1 MKQEKVQDLV
11 NQMTLD
17 EKIAQC
23 LQLSPFLFKGTNK
36 NAELTGPLL
45 QEMKLTDAH
54 TENAGSVLG
63 SSSALDM
70 IGIQEAYLKTNR
82 LGIPLVFMA
91 DVIHGYKTVF
101 PIPLALGCS
110 FDRET
115 VRVMAEVSA
124 LEATADGHH
133 VTFSPMLD
141 LVRDPRWG
149 RVMESTGEDPFLNS
163 ELGKAMVD
171 GYQGDASKLH
181 ENLEQMAAC
190 VKHFAAYGAAEAGLE
205 YNTVNMSTRELY
217 QNYLPAYN
225 AAIQAGAK
233 LVMTAFNVVDG
244 IPATMNKWLN
254 RDVLRDEMGFD
265 GVLISDWGAVAEVI
279 NHGTARNPKEA
290 AQFSME
296 AGVDLEMMTTCYIHE
311 LKGLIEEGKLS
322 ESLLDE
328 AVLRMLTLKNDL
340 GLFEDPYRGLKNNDR
355 TKDILTDD
363 SRGKARAAGI
373 ESAVLLENKNRLLPL
388 AKEAK
393 IALVG
398 PLAMSPD
405 ILGGWN
411 VYGEEKD
418 DINVETGLR
427 EVFETVEVVSTEYT
441 ELSEEDKVAV
451 KAAVENMDVVVLA
464 LGEKNEW
471 GGEAGS
477 LATIRLP
484 EAQYELAKFVQTLGK
499 PVVITL
505 FNGRPL
511 EVKEL
516 AESSDALLELW
527 FPGTEAGRVTADL
540 LSGASN
546 PSGKLSMSFP
556 QTTGQIP
563 VYYNHLRTGRPQT
576 PENKGERYVSHY
588 LDIPNEPF
596 YPFGYGKSYSEFEL
610 KTSSLPKE
618 LNLGESLHVEVT
630 IKNISDIAGKEVI
643 QVYLQDVTASI
654 SRPVKELKAF
664 EKVALQAGEEKT
676 VRFELTSEA
685 FSFYNQQLE
694 KVQEPGLHRVF
705 VGTSS
710 EDVDVFEVEVGG
722 YV

>member
-1 MKQEKVQDLV
+1 MKQGKLTALLAK
-11 NQMTLD
+11 MTLD

-23 LQLSPFLFKGTNK
+23 LQLSPFLFKGAIK

-63 SSSALDM
+63 SSSAEDM
-70 IGIQEAYLKTNR
+70 LSIQEAYLKTNR
-82 LGIPLVFMA
+82 LGIPLIFMA

-110 FDRET
+110 FNREIVQT
-115 VRVMAEVSA
+115 MAEVSA

-163 ELGKAMVD
+163 ELGKAMVA
-171 GYQGDASKLH
+171 GYQGETEKLH
-181 ENLEQMAAC
+181 ENHTNLAAC

-217 QNYLPAYN
+217 QNYLPAYD

-244 IPATMNKWLN
+244 VPATMNKWLN
-254 RDVLRDEMGFD
+254 RDVLRNEMNFN

-279 NHGTARNPKEA
+279 NHGTARNPAEA

-311 LKGLIEEGKLS
+311 LKDLVATNKLS
-322 ESLLDE
+322 ESLIDE
-328 AVLRMLTLKNDL
+328 AVLRILQLKNDL
-340 GLFEDPYRGLKNNDR
+340 GLFEDPYRGLKEKSR
-355 TKDILTDD
+355 QTDILTTVNRQK
-363 SRGKARAAGI
+363 SREAGL
-373 ESAVLLENKNRLLPL
+373 ESAVLLENKQQLLPL
-388 AKEAK
+388 SPKTK
-393 IALVG
+393 IALIG
-398 PLAMSPD
+398 PLATSSD
-405 ILGGWN
+405 ILGGWT

-418 DINVETGLR
+418 AIQVETGLR
-427 EVFETVEVVSTEYT
+427 EVFSELITVQTDYTTLTEENKT
-441 ELSEEDKVAV
+441 AIARAVQASE
-451 KAAVENMDVVVLA
+451 VVVLA

-484 EAQYELAKFVQTLGK
+484 EAQYNLANYVKTLGK

-516 AESSDALLELW
+516 AEASDALLELW
-527 FPGTEAGRVTADL
+527 FPGTEAGHVTADL
-540 LSGASN
+540 LVGKSN

-563 VYYNHLRTGRPQT
+563 VYYNHLQTGRPQT
-576 PENKGERYVSHY
+576 EENKGERYVSHY
-588 LDIPNEPF
+588 LDIPNEPY
-596 YPFGYGKSYSEFEL
+596 YPFGYGKNYSAFEWE
-610 KTSSLPKE
+610 TAELPKQIR
-618 LNLGESLHVEVT
+618 LGESLEIKVT
-630 IKNISDIAGKEVI
+630 VRNKSKVAGKEVI

-664 EKVALQAGEEKT
+664 EKIFLQAEEEKT
-676 VRFELTSEA
+676 VSLELTSEA
-685 FSFYNQQLE
+685 FSFYNSKLE
-694 KVQEPGLHRVF
+694 KIQEPGLHRIF

-710 EDVDVFEVEVGG
+710 VEVDTFELEVGE
-722 YV
+722 V

>member
-1 MKQEKVQDLV
+1 MKLGKLTALLAE
-11 NQMTLD
+11 MTLD

-23 LQLSPFLFKGTNK
+23 LQLSPFLFKGAIK

-63 SSSALDM
+63 SSSAEDM
-70 IGIQEAYLKTNR
+70 LSIQEAYLKTNR
-82 LGIPLVFMA
+82 LGIPLIFMA

-110 FDRET
+110 FNREIVQT
-115 VRVMAEVSA
+115 MAEVSA

-163 ELGKAMVD
+163 ELGKAMVV
-171 GYQGDASKLH
+171 GYQGETEKLH
-181 ENLEQMAAC
+181 ENYTNLAAC

-217 QNYLPAYN
+217 QNYLPAYD

-244 IPATMNKWLN
+244 VPATMNKWLN
-254 RDVLRDEMGFD
+254 RDVLRNEMNFN

-279 NHGTARNPKEA
+279 NHGTARNPAEA

-296 AGVDLEMMTTCYIHE
+296 AGVDMEMMTTCYIHE
-311 LKGLIEEGKLS
+311 LKDLVTTNKLS
-322 ESLLDE
+322 ESLIDE
-328 AVLRMLTLKNDL
+328 AVLRILQLKNDL
-340 GLFEDPYRGLKNNDR
+340 GLFEDPYRGLKEKSR
-355 TKDILTDD
+355 QTDILTTVNRQK
-363 SRGKARAAGI
+363 SREAGL
-373 ESAVLLENKNRLLPL
+373 ESAVLLENKQQLLPL
-388 AKEAK
+388 SPKTK
-393 IALVG
+393 IALIG
-398 PLAMSPD
+398 PLATSSD
-405 ILGGWN
+405 ILGGWT

-418 DINVETGLR
+418 AIQVETGLR
-427 EVFETVEVVSTEYT
+427 EVFSELITVQTDYT
-441 ELSEEDKVAV
+441 TLAEENKTAIAKAVQASE
-451 KAAVENMDVVVLA
+451 VVVLA

-484 EAQYELAKFVQTLGK
+484 EAQYNLANYVKTLGK

-516 AESSDALLELW
+516 AEVSDALLELW
-527 FPGTEAGRVTADL
+527 FPGTEAGHVTADL
-540 LSGASN
+540 LVGKSN

-563 VYYNHLRTGRPQT
+563 VYYNHLQTGRPQT
-576 PENKGERYVSHY
+576 KENKGERYVSHY
-588 LDIPNEPF
+588 LDIPNEPY
-596 YPFGYGKSYSEFEL
+596 YPFGYGKSYSAFEWE
-610 KTSSLPKE
+610 TAELPKQIR
-618 LNLGESLHVEVT
+618 LGESVEIKVT
-630 IKNISDIAGKEVI
+630 VRNKSKISGKEVI

-664 EKVALQAGEEKT
+664 EKIFLQAEEEKT
-676 VRFELTSEA
+676 VSLELTSEA
-685 FSFYNQQLE
+685 FSFYNSKLE
-694 KVQEPGLHRVF
+694 KIQEPGLHRIF

-710 EDVDVFEVEVGG
+710 VEVDTFELEVGEI
-722 YV
+722 

>member
-1 MKQEKVQDLV
+1 MKQENLTALLAE
-11 NQMTLD
+11 MTLD

-23 LQLSPFLFKGTNK
+23 LQLSPFLFKGAKENV
-36 NAELTGPLL
+36 ELTGPVL
-45 QEMKLTDAH
+45 QEMKLTDTH

-63 SSSALDM
+63 SSSAEDM
-70 IGIQEAYLKTNR
+70 LGIQEAYLKTNR
-82 LGIPLVFMA
+82 LGIPLIFMA

-115 VRVMAEVSA
+115 VRTMAEVAA

-163 ELGKAMVD
+163 ELGKAMVA
-171 GYQGDASKLH
+171 GYQGDANKLN
-181 ENLEQMAAC
+181 ENKANLAAC

-217 QNYLPAYN
+217 QNYLPAYE
-225 AAIQAGAK
+225 AAIHAGAK

-244 IPATMNKWLN
+244 VPATMNKWLN
-254 RDVLRDEMGFD
+254 RDVLRKEMNFD

-279 NHGTARNPKEA
+279 NHGTARNPAEA

-296 AGVDLEMMTTCYIHE
+296 AGVDMEMMTTCYIHE
-311 LKGLIEEGKLS
+311 LKSLIEANKLS
-322 ESLLDE
+322 ESLVDE
-328 AVLRMLTLKNDL
+328 AVLRILQLKNDL
-340 GLFEDPYRGLKNNDR
+340 GLFEDPYRGLKEKSR
-355 TKDILTDD
+355 QTDILTPENRRK
-363 SRGKARAAGI
+363 SREAGL
-373 ESAVLLENKNRLLPL
+373 ESAVLLENKKQILPL
-388 AKEAK
+388 AETTK
-393 IALVG
+393 IALIG
-398 PLAMSPD
+398 PLATSND

-411 VYGEEKD
+411 VYGDEKD
-418 DINVETGLR
+418 GVNVETGLQ
-427 EVFETVEVVSTEYT
+427 EVFSELITVSTDYT
-441 ELSEEDKVAV
+441 TFTEEDKSTIA
-451 KAAVENMDVVVLA
+451 KAIQASEVVVLS

-484 EAQYELAKFVQTLGK
+484 EAQYDLAKYVQSFGK

-516 AESSDALLELW
+516 AEASDALLELW

-540 LSGASN
+540 LVGKSN

-576 PENKGERYVSHY
+576 EANKGERYVSHY
-588 LDIPNEPF
+588 LDIPNEPY
-596 YPFGYGKSYSEFEL
+596 YPFGYGKSYSEFEW
-610 KTSSLPKE
+610 KTAELPKQIQ
-618 LNLGESLHVEVT
+618 LGESLEVKVT
-630 IKNISDIAGKEVI
+630 LKNKSQIAGKEVI
-643 QVYLQDVTASI
+643 QIYVQDVTATI

-664 EKVALQAGEEKT
+664 EKVALQPGEEKT
-676 VRFELTSEA
+676 VTFKLTSEA
-685 FSFYNQQLE
+685 FSFYNHQLE
-694 KVQEPGLHRVF
+694 KVQEPGLHRIF

-710 EDVDVFEVEVGG
+710 ENVDTFEVEVGE
-722 YV
+722 V